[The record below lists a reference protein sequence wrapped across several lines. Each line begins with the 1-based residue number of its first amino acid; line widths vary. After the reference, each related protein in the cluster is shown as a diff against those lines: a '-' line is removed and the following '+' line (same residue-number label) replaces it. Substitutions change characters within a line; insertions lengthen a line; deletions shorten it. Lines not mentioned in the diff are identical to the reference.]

1 MAIDFESLT
10 ISSTAV
16 SITATVIDQH
26 PDDALITVEAASVR
40 FRIDGTAPTATVGHI
55 LGPGDVLKLRG
66 MGELGNFQAIR
77 RDGSDATL
85 RVSTGTV
92 TGRSR

>member
-10 ISSTAV
+10 ISTGAV
-16 SITATVIDQH
+16 SISAGIIDQH
-26 PDDALITVEAASVR
+26 PDDALITVEAAAVR
-40 FRIDGTAPTATVGHI
+40 FRVDGTAPTATVGHI
-55 LGPGDVLKLRG
+55 LEVGDVLELRG

-77 RDGSDATL
+77 KDGADATL

-92 TGRSR
+92 TGRAR

>member
-10 ISSTAV
+10 ISSAAV
-16 SITATVIDQH
+16 SITATIIDQH
-26 PDDALITVEAASVR
+26 HDDALVTVEVAAIRVR
-40 FRIDGTAPTATVGHI
+40 VDGTAPTASEGHEAF
-55 LGPGDVLKLRG
+55 PGDVLKLRG
-66 MGELGNFQAIR
+66 MGEISNFQAIR
-77 RDGSDATL
+77 RNGTDATL